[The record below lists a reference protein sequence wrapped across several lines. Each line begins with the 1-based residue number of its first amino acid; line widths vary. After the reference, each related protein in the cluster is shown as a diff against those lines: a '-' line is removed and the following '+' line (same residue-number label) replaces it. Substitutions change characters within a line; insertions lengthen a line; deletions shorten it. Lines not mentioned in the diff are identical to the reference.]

1 MHAIIEPTATALH
14 CHLDGADASLR
25 LDRADAL
32 ARLQAWGERCGQAMT
47 TNDDAALLAIGREL
61 HAWLDTPAWISQ
73 WARDEAVQ
81 RLEIRAPEPAE
92 PLAAAL
98 LACPWEFIADEQGF
112 IAATRATPLHIIRVR
127 GEASAD
133 DIEAAAR
140 AVARRSEAD
149 AIAAAGQLDEALEI
163 LRGEVLSVFERLED
177 SREKA
182 ITQGRIADV
191 LLAAGQ
197 LDEAMALQ
205 QERLPVVTALGDPE
219 GLAHI
224 RYSMANIRL
233 ARGEH
238 ESGNLQQIYEELTEA
253 FQISCQQGHPDA
265 VGGIG
270 LLLVQVLAMGGLRDE
285 AIETLDTTEDAFT
298 TLRDLDGLA
307 QVKQLRQMLG
317 I

>member
-1 MHAIIEPTATALH
+1 MHAIIEPTAAHLH
-14 CHLDGADASLR
+14 CHLSDAPESLQ

-32 ARLQAWGERCGQAMT
+32 ARLQAWGERCAKAVEA
-47 TNDDAALLAIGREL
+47 NDDTALLAIGREL
-61 HAWLDTPAWISQ
+61 HDWLDNPAWVSQ
-73 WARDEAVQ
+73 WARNEDVQ
-81 RLEIRAPEPAE
+81 RLEIRAAE
-92 PLAAAL
+92 PTEALAAAL
-98 LACPWEFIADEQGF
+98 LACPWEFLADEQGF
-112 IAATRATPLHIIRVR
+112 IAAGRATPLHVIRVR

-149 AIAAAGQLDEALEI
+149 AIAAAGRLDEALEI
-163 LRGEVLSVFERLED
+163 LQNEVLSVFERLED
-177 SREKA
+177 SRETA
-182 ITQGRIADV
+182 ITQGRIADI
-191 LLAAGQ
+191 LLATGQ

-205 QERLPVVTALGDPE
+205 EARLPVVTALGDQE

-224 RYSMANIRL
+224 RYSMANIRI

-253 FQISCQQGHPDA
+253 FQISCQQGHADA
-265 VGGIG
+265 IGGIG

-285 AIETLDTTEDAFT
+285 AVETLDTTEDAFT

-307 QVKQLRQMLG
+307 QVKQLRQMLEA
-317 I
+317 